1 MCPVPGSPPAPL
13 LCPAH
18 PLMDSGATGSAAG
31 SASGHRPGRRG
42 LPVLGGGG
50 HRQTTSCSEVFRDEA
65 SLAGVAGA
73 PRARR
78 AGPQRLGK
86 GTPPSACLHA

>member
-1 MCPVPGSPPAPL
+1 M
-13 LCPAH
+13 
-18 PLMDSGATGSAAG
+18 
-31 SASGHRPGRRG
+31 
-42 LPVLGGGG
+42 LGGGG